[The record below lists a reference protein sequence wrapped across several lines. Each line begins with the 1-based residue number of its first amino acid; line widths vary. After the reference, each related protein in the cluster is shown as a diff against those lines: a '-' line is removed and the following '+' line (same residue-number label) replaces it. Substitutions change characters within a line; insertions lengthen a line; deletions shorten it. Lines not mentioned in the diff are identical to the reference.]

1 MPLALACSGSGA
13 TLIWNRCLFRHTA
26 RAWYKGITATQ
37 HELTMQVQF
46 LLPGPLSRPVPERP
60 AACFY
65 QTKCEKRVLL
75 CLARHPIPAHA
86 LTACNRQK
94 KTERGSGCVA
104 IIRLAKDE
112 TANGGYRV
120 SASLTRRL
128 AEARQACGCPDGAMV
143 PGAPGGGGGASLPG
157 GGGGGASLPGGGG
170 AQAVRVARMARVD
183 NR

>member
-1 MPLALACSGSGA
+1 LATSSRSDSFKKKGRR
-13 TLIWNRCLFRHTA
+13 TEWFCLTDD
-26 RAWYKGITATQ
+26 
-37 HELTMQVQF
+37 
-46 LLPGPLSRPVPERP
+46 
-60 AACFY
+60 
-65 QTKCEKRVLL
+65 
-75 CLARHPIPAHA
+75 PIPAHA